1 MKFKKYLMPVLV
13 INSLVNQSV
22 LAVEAKE
29 NNEIDELETMVVS
42 ATPGKVQAV
51 RDVQASVEVITP
63 QRLKSLSLRTLPQ
76 ILQFAA
82 GTGYVKD
89 SGVTSTI
96 NLRGSSNNQTLILV
110 DGLRRTGKY
119 GTTDLTGLSIE
130 NIQQVEI
137 IRGPMSALYGA
148 DSVGGVVNI
157 ITKTPGEKFGATG
170 SFQYG
175 QAEQGQRDTF
185 IERAGVSTGDFHGL
199 KNRFSAEL
207 FNKNALQVDKS
218 VPTTTLKDIDRYYV
232 NYAGSYDLTQQR
244 KLRWT
249 GEIMDQEDSGVAYNG
264 AKGTENEV
272 RHQFNLFYD
281 DSYDWGS
288 LKLQGSYGKSVA
300 NVGRDALN
308 PRLLEKTDY
317 NLGQIE
323 GFLNYFARDNLSFT
337 FGTGGRF
344 QEMDLSTYDR
354 TKFQGSQTRNVFHAL
369 TQMDWDIIKDVKLLA
384 GVRYDSF
391 SDFGDTL
398 NPRASLSW
406 SPGDFNFRF
415 GYGTAFK
422 APEFVN
428 MYPKFVRTSLRGRQ
442 TSVSVINGNPN
453 LNPEKSESLE
463 LAGKYNFEHGIVFGS
478 FEAIGHVTW
487 YDDLIQYLVT
497 NTSMPNPSTV
507 ISSGAYYNTGKAKVR
522 GTELVFNIGVKDYY
536 NLYSSY
542 EFLDAYDTQA
552 HTRLLDRAR
561 HAFRFQ
567 NTFHL
572 HPQVDLSLNGRFYD
586 GYIGQNAS
594 RLAETAWHH
603 EFDTKLDYSPTKWL
617 TTFVGVDN
625 VFNRLTPYVMGSQGT
640 PNDPG
645 GRYYYTGFNLT
656 Y

>member
-1 MKFKKYLMPVLV
+1 
-13 INSLVNQSV
+13 
-22 LAVEAKE
+22 
-29 NNEIDELETMVVS
+29 
-42 ATPGKVQAV
+42 
-51 RDVQASVEVITP
+51 
-63 QRLKSLSLRTLPQ
+63 LPQ

-89 SGVTSTI
+89 SGVTSSI

-157 ITKTPGEKFGATG
+157 ITKAPGENFGATG

-185 IERAGVSTGDFHGL
+185 IERAGVTTGDFHGL

-207 FNKNALQVDKS
+207 FNKNALQIDKS

-281 DSYDWGS
+281 DNYDWGS

-308 PRLLEKTDY
+308 PSLLEKTDY

-369 TQMDWDIIKDVKLLA
+369 TQMDWDIVKDVKLLA

-463 LAGKYNFEHGIVFGS
+463 IAGKYNFEHGIVFGS

-497 NTSMPNPSTV
+497 NTSRPNTSTV

-536 NLYSSY
+536 NL
-542 EFLDAYDTQA
+542 A
-552 HTRLLDRAR
+552 
-561 HAFRFQ
+561 
-567 NTFHL
+567 
-572 HPQVDLSLNGRFYD
+572 
-586 GYIGQNAS
+586 
-594 RLAETAWHH
+594 
-603 EFDTKLDYSPTKWL
+603 
-617 TTFVGVDN
+617 
-625 VFNRLTPYVMGSQGT
+625 
-640 PNDPG
+640 
-645 GRYYYTGFNLT
+645 
-656 Y
+656 